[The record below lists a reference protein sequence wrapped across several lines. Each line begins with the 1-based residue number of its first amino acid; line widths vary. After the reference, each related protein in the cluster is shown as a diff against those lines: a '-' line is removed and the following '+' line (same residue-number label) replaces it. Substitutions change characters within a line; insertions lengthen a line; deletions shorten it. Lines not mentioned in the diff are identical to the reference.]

1 MRRFVKN
8 ILVSSLAALVLV
20 ACADFNL
27 FDVLKKASIEI
38 TGNTAFTVD
47 TKGGNI
53 TFDLTSTKDWTVSS
67 GQSWCKVAPSS
78 GEKGTSL
85 ITIDVEENTSYDERN
100 AKITFKSDTVTRII
114 TVTQKQKDA
123 LLLTNNKVEVSDDE
137 CEVSIVVKSNIQ
149 YTCMIDSS
157 VSEWISV
164 SDNSSTKGLSNSEIV
179 LKIKKNEGEKRQ
191 GKIIVR
197 GGDIMNGIEE
207 TVTIYQSAAKP
218 TITLTENEFVVG
230 SEGEEITI
238 EVRSN
243 IDYEMIMPE
252 GVDWLKEEKTKAFS
266 DYTHYITVMP
276 NETYDSREAE
286 IIFYSES
293 EDIYETVSVVQLQK
307 DAIIAAK
314 SEYVLEALETELSF
328 KVSTNV
334 EFEVKTSVDWI
345 ELAPE
350 TKGLEEVELS
360 FVLEINETTANREGY
375 IILTS
380 ENIEQKIKV
389 VQLVKGDSNILTIT
403 HNNKL
408 FKAPMFTGTSVA
420 AIIEW
425 GDGKQDN
432 YVMDITHEYSTQ
444 KTYTVEIQVW
454 GADEVTLPDIVGVSE
469 IDFTKF

>member
-1 MRRFVKN
+1 M
-8 ILVSSLAALVLV
+8 
-20 ACADFNL
+20 
-27 FDVLKKASIEI
+27 
-38 TGNTAFTVD
+38 
-47 TKGGNI
+47 
-53 TFDLTSTKDWTVSS
+53 
-67 GQSWCKVAPSS
+67 
-78 GEKGTSL
+78 
-85 ITIDVEENTSYDERN
+85 
-100 AKITFKSDTVTRII
+100 II
-114 TVTQKQKDA
+114 
-123 LLLTNNKVEVSDDE
+123 
-137 CEVSIVVKSNIQ
+137 
-149 YTCMIDSS
+149 
-157 VSEWISV
+157 
-164 SDNSSTKGLSNSEIV
+164 
-179 LKIKKNEGEKRQ
+179 
-191 GKIIVR
+191 
-197 GGDIMNGIEE
+197 
-207 TVTIYQSAAKP
+207 
-218 TITLTENEFVVG
+218 
-230 SEGEEITI
+230 
-238 EVRSN
+238 
-243 IDYEMIMPE
+243 PE
-252 GVDWLKEEKTKAFS
+252 DVDWLKEEQTKAFS

-293 EDIYETVSVVQLQK
+293 EDIYEVVSIIQLQK

-314 SEYVLEALETELSF
+314 SEYILEALETELSF

-334 EFEVKTSVDWI
+334 EFEVQISVDWI

-360 FVLEINETTANREGY
+360 FVLEKNETTANREGY

-380 ENIEQKIKV
+380 ENIEQKIRV
-389 VQLVKGDSNILTIT
+389 IQLVRGDSNMLTIT

-420 AIIEW
+420 AVIEW